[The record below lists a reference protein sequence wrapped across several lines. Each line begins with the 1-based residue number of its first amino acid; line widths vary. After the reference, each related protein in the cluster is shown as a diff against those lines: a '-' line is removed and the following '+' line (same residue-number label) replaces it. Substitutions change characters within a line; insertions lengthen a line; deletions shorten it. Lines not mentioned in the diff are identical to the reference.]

1 MVKAQ
6 SDGEFSDT
14 MDLSEM
20 TWLVR
25 DFGEA
30 VSSCK
35 ITDSSFII
43 GGWNGKL
50 AQYSHDGDLLWETRW
65 EDRISDIAAKGKTV
79 FATSGLHIT
88 ATNQKSGKKE
98 WSSALEGSS
107 DALVATEDFV
117 HVVSSVYDIEHYD
130 FLESAVWT
138 FSHSGEEIQV
148 HRVDERPWSI
158 ISTKDEILLGMGRPK
173 CGIAKLSQS
182 HEIEIIHDTD
192 SPITC
197 GLNGRAQS
205 LFGMANGNVINQN
218 GEVLMSSQGDSVE
231 AVICTPEGFVASYE
245 SGKISSASSSGDHLW
260 EKKLQKITAICDG
273 AHGNENHVFVG
284 STEGLGGEIY
294 CLSSENGGELAKMS
308 SGKPICGDGGD
319 RWVLIGCEDGR
330 FYAWEAGLLT
340 RRIAN
345 NNQQD
350 TDQSDIKRKQSL
362 RDKLRNFKS

>member
-6 SDGEFSDT
+6 SNGEFSDT

-35 ITDSSFII
+35 ITESSFII

-50 AQYSHDGDLLWETRW
+50 AQYSHDGDLIWETKW
-65 EDRISDIAAKGKTV
+65 EDRISDIATQGNTI

-88 ATNQKSGKKE
+88 ATNQKSGAKE

-107 DALVATEDFV
+107 DALVATDDFV

-138 FSHSGEEIQV
+138 FSHSGEEIHV

-158 ISTKDEILLGMGRPK
+158 ISTKDGILLGMGRPK
-173 CGIAKLSQS
+173 CGIAKLNKA
-182 HEIEIIHDTD
+182 HEIEIIHHTD

-197 GLNGRAQS
+197 GLSGETQS
-205 LFGMANGNVINQN
+205 LFGMANGEVINQD
-218 GEVLMSSQGDSVE
+218 GKKLISSEADSVE
-231 AVICTPEGFVASYE
+231 ALICIPEGFVASYE
-245 SGKISSASSSGDHLW
+245 SGKISSASSSGDYMW
-260 EKKLQKITAICDG
+260 QEKLQKINAISDG
-273 AHGNENHVFVG
+273 AHGNKNHVFIG
-284 STEGLGGEIY
+284 STSGINGEIT
-294 CLSSENGGELAKMS
+294 CLSSDSGEIIAKMN
-308 SGKPICGDGGD
+308 SGKPLCSDGEQ

-330 FYAWEAGLLT
+330 FYAWEADLLS

-345 NNQQD
+345 NNQNETNQGEI
-350 TDQSDIKRKQSL
+350 TRKQSL

>member
-20 TWLVR
+20 TWLIR

-50 AQYSHDGDLLWETRW
+50 AQYSHDGDLLWETKW
-65 EDRISDIAAKGKTV
+65 EDRISDIAAKGNTV

-88 ATNQKSGKKE
+88 ATNQKSGQKE

-138 FSHSGEEIQV
+138 FSHSGEEIHV

-158 ISTKDEILLGMGRPK
+158 ISAEDEILLGMGRPK
-173 CGIAKLSQS
+173 CGIAKLDQS

-197 GLNGRAQS
+197 GHSGNTQC
-205 LFGMANGNVINQN
+205 LFGMANGEVINQY
-218 GEVLMSSQGDSVE
+218 GKTLMSSKGDSVE
-231 AVICTPEGFVASYE
+231 AVICIPEGFVSSYE
-245 SGKISSASSSGDHLW
+245 SGKISSASSSGEHLW
-260 EKKLQKITAICDG
+260 EKKLQKITTVCDG
-273 AHGNENHVFVG
+273 AHGNKNHVFIG
-284 STEGLGGEIY
+284 SSSGMSGEIT
-294 CLSSENGGELAKMS
+294 CISSENGGELAKMS
-308 SGKPICGDGGD
+308 SGKPICSDGTR

-330 FYAWEAGLLT
+330 FYAWEADLLT
-340 RRIAN
+340 RRIEN
-345 NNQQD
+345 NNQQE
-350 TDQSDIKRKQSL
+350 TNQIDITRRQSL